1 MRALLGVR
9 WQIPSVEIRHK
20 LLNLCRQTSYH
31 QWPSSDIG
39 KFCKNVCYSDLAV
52 NFAINTTNST
62 LFCSYLESKLLIE
75 KERWVGGR
83 DMQSEVFSQVGLDE
97 VVEHEGGNAMAPPGR
112 VHRQVGEVG
121 LTPPW
126 QNSLKK
132 DQITNTDLQSG
143 TTRPKPTQS
152 LL

>member
-1 MRALLGVR
+1 
-9 WQIPSVEIRHK
+9 
-20 LLNLCRQTSYH
+20 
-31 QWPSSDIG
+31 
-39 KFCKNVCYSDLAV
+39 
-52 NFAINTTNST
+52 
-62 LFCSYLESKLLIE
+62 
-75 KERWVGGR
+75 
-83 DMQSEVFSQVGLDE
+83 MQSEVFSQVGLDE

-121 LTPPW
+121 LAPPW

-143 TTRPKPTQS
+143 TTRPNPTQS